1 MSNSQYFS
9 PYTKSEI
16 IKVELDLSNYAT
28 QTDLKK
34 LHVKISDFAL
44 KTNLASLKSEV
55 GKLGIDKLIPVPNDL
70 AKLSNKVA
78 NDLTAKTDFN
88 ILKT

>member
-28 QTDLKK
+28 QTDFKK
-34 LHVKISDFAL
+34 FHVKISDFAL
-44 KTNLASLKSEV
+44 KTNLTSLKSEV